1 MSKNNSNTDQ
11 AKQSCKTGVM
21 PSVIS
26 NDDLKLAQEKL
37 QEAFKPIQAE
47 LDIAKEKYNKAKK
60 ELEDSFKA
68 TLEKYYDQQLLD
80 KNENPVKNNS
90 IITDGKD
97 FYQVTER
104 GMQIIFGTMLFNN
117 RVNCKKLDKDLRLGK
132 KEHSFSARDLTDF
145 VVQH

>member
-1 MSKNNSNTDQ
+1 MISDNNQTPQ
-11 AKQSCKTGVM
+11 LPQTAVM

-26 NDDLKLAQEKL
+26 NDDLKLAHEKI
-37 QEAFKPIQAE
+37 QKAFEPIQAE

-80 KNENPVKNNS
+80 KNGNPVKNNS
-90 IITDGKD
+90 IITNGKD

-117 RVNCKKLDKDLRLGK
+117 RINCKKLDKNLRQGK
-132 KEHSFSARDLTDF
+132 KEYSFSAHDLTDF

>member
-1 MSKNNSNTDQ
+1 MISED
-11 AKQSCKTGVM
+11 KQTPQLPQTAVM

-26 NDDLKLAQEKL
+26 NDDLKLAHEKL
-37 QEAFKPIQAE
+37 LKAFEPIQAE

-80 KNENPVKNNS
+80 KNGTSIKNNS
-90 IITDGKD
+90 IITNGKD

-104 GMQIIFGTMLFNN
+104 GMQIIYGTMLFNN
-117 RVNCKKLDKDLRLGK
+117 RVNCKKLDKDLRPGK

>member
-1 MSKNNSNTDQ
+1 MTELSKNAQVPQCD
-11 AKQSCKTGVM
+11 KTAVM

-26 NDDLKLAQEKL
+26 NDDLKLAHEKL
-37 QEAFKPIQAE
+37 QKAFEPIQAE

-60 ELEDSFKA
+60 ELEDSFKS

-80 KNENPVKNNS
+80 KNGNPVKNNS
-90 IITDGKD
+90 IITNGKD

-117 RVNCKKLDKDLRLGK
+117 RVNCKKLDKDFRQGK
-132 KEHSFSARDLTDF
+132 KDFSFSARDLTDF

>member
-1 MSKNNSNTDQ
+1 MISDNTQ
-11 AKQSCKTGVM
+11 AEPLDKATVM

-26 NDDLKLAQEKL
+26 NDDLKLAHEKL
-37 QEAFKPIQAE
+37 QEAFEPIQAE

-60 ELEDSFKA
+60 ELEDSFKV

-80 KNENPVKNNS
+80 KNGNPVKNNS
-90 IITDGKD
+90 IITNGKD

-117 RVNCKKLDKDLRLGK
+117 RVNCKKLDKDLRPGK
-132 KEHSFSARDLTDF
+132 KEYSFSARDLTDF

>member
-1 MSKNNSNTDQ
+1 MISDNTQ
-11 AKQSCKTGVM
+11 AKPLDKTAVM

-26 NDDLKLAQEKL
+26 NDDLKLAHEKL
-37 QEAFKPIQAE
+37 QKAFEPIQAE

-60 ELEDSFKA
+60 ELEDSFKT

-80 KNENPVKNNS
+80 KNGASIKNNS

-117 RVNCKKLDKDLRLGK
+117 RVHCKKLDKDLKQGK
-132 KEHSFSARDLTDF
+132 KEHSFSARDLIDF

>member
-1 MSKNNSNTDQ
+1 MISENTQ
-11 AKQSCKTGVM
+11 AQPLDKTAVM

-26 NDDLKLAQEKL
+26 NDDLKLAHEKL

-80 KNENPVKNNS
+80 KNGNPVKNNS
-90 IITDGKD
+90 IITNGKD

-117 RVNCKKLDKDLRLGK
+117 RVNCKKLDKDLRPGK
-132 KEHSFSARDLTDF
+132 KEHSFSVRDLTDF

>member
-1 MSKNNSNTDQ
+1 MISED
-11 AKQSCKTGVM
+11 KQTPQLPQTAVM

-26 NDDLKLAQEKL
+26 NDDLKLAHEKL
-37 QEAFKPIQAE
+37 LKAFEPIQAE

-80 KNENPVKNNS
+80 KNGTSIKNNS
-90 IITDGKD
+90 IITNGKD

-117 RVNCKKLDKDLRLGK
+117 RVNCKKLDKDLRPGK